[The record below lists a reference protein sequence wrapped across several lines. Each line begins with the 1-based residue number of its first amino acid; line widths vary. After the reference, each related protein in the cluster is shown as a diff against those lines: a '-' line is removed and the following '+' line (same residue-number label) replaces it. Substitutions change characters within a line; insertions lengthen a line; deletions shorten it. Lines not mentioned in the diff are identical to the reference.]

1 VKLTL
6 DLWVWMTVLP
16 DERMNIVGT
25 VIPDLGEAP
34 TPLVFASE
42 RSARLAQ
49 FLAEAHRR
57 GSGQRV
63 FLVHFAEGQIVE
75 ELGGDS

>member
-1 VKLTL
+1 MKLTVE
-6 DLWVWMTVLP
+6 LWGWMTVLP
-16 DERMNIVGT
+16 DGRINVVGA
-25 VIPDLGEAP
+25 VVPELGEAV

-42 RSARLAQ
+42 RTARLAE

-63 FLVHFAEGQIVE
+63 FLVRFDGGQIVD
-75 ELGGDS
+75 ELP